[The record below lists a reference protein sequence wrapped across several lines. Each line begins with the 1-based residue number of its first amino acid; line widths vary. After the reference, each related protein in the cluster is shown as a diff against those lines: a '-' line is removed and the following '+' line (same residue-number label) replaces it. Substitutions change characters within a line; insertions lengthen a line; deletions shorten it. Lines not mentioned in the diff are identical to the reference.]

1 LARGPVPSRRPSTG
15 LRRNSRPTARRS
27 TRKTALPAN
36 WRNCSAWR
44 SRRIWRSAERFACS
58 RPSSADLLAGLRPVR
73 QEGFQALVGQR
84 MLDQRLQRCGGY
96 GGDIGPDH
104 RNLLDVVHGT
114 NGSCKNLGLEVVI
127 VIDGTDLGNEL
138 DPVDAHVVDAAD
150 EGRDEG
156 CAGLCGQ
163 ESLIGREA
171 KRDIDH
177 ATLRTQG
184 T

>member
-1 LARGPVPSRRPSTG
+1 
-15 LRRNSRPTARRS
+15 
-27 TRKTALPAN
+27 
-36 WRNCSAWR
+36 
-44 SRRIWRSAERFACS
+44 
-58 RPSSADLLAGLRPVR
+58 
-73 QEGFQALVGQR
+73 
-84 MLDQRLQRCGGY
+84 

-114 NGSCKNLGLEVVI
+114 NGSRKNLGLEVVI

-150 EGRDEG
+150 KGRDEG

-184 T
+184 TAGPQSVPGERHLDGDVVRDRGKHLGFPHHAVIVGGGDFGGDRALDDLANLPGHVEDVAPRLEDQRGIGGDAVEHAKVVEFLDFLDVG